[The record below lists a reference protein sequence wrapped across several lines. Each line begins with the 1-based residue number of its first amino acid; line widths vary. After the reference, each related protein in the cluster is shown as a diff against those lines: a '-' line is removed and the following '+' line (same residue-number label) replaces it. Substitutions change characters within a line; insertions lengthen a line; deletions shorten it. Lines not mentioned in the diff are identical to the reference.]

1 MSIKGILEQHDQ
13 EQSEKYAE
21 SSTGDYKPFNFFVRA
36 NQTARVMFISP
47 AFEASEGRNMYG
59 LLDRQKFVKDNHS
72 FSVLDEMENLEK
84 TAKETY
90 IKRHKLVKLGV
101 ATVIDIGQVTFDN
114 KGNEVISGYKSADG
128 KQTYLGN
135 KRLMIGKLGSAD
147 FPTAIRKLLN
157 TAERKIRAR
166 ENGLEYTVWDIGRSG
181 AKTDANGDSF
191 EFVTA
196 FDNVTDA
203 LNYLKSFGVKA
214 ENVKLTVYPVE
225 DAVSLLDQVD
235 VDLAV
240 MKAQKRIAELDELNS
255 AEPTE
260 ESEAE
265 EKPKAK
271 GKRK

>member
-13 EQSEKYAE
+13 EQSEKFAVN
-21 SSTGDYKPFNFFVRA
+21 STADFKPFNFFVRP

-47 AFEASEGRNMYG
+47 SFEASEGRNMYG
-59 LLDRQKFVKDNHS
+59 LLERQKFVKDHHS
-72 FSVLDEMENLEK
+72 FTVLDEMENLEK

-128 KQTYLGN
+128 KQTYIGN

-147 FPTAIRKLLN
+147 FPSAIRKLLN
-157 TAERKIRAR
+157 TAERKVRAR
-166 ENGLEYTVWDIGRSG
+166 DNGLEYTVWDIGRSG

-196 FDNVTDA
+196 FDNGVDA
-203 LNYLKSFGVKA
+203 ANYLKGFGVKA
-214 ENVKLTVYPVE
+214 ENIKLTVYPVE

-235 VDLAV
+235 VDLAC

-255 AEPTE
+255 AEPE
-260 ESEAE
+260 AESE

-271 GKRK
+271 TKRK